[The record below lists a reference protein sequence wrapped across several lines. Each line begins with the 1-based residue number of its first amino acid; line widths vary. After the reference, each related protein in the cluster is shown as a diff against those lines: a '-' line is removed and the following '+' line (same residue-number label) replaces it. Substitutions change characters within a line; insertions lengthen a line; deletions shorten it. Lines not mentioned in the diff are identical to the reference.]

1 MPEVDLDQVLG
12 ELSEVQDRLI
22 ALPDDAFAER
32 YELRCRQDE
41 LRDQMAS
48 LRIDFDVE
56 RPTEDLLAELSGLR
70 SRLTAIEGQRIDMVS
85 QAGGSGGMTGAMT
98 PEEGLN
104 RRMDEAAGGGEIRS
118 RIGRIKGILTDRGA
132 EIPEDQLGCRLA
144 ALRYSATPSN
154 A

>member
-1 MPEVDLDQVLG
+1 MPEIDLDQVLG

-48 LRIDFDVE
+48 LRVDFDVE
-56 RPTEDLLAELSGLR
+56 RSTENLLSELSGLR
-70 SRLTAIEGQRIDMVS
+70 SRLATIEGQRIDMVS
-85 QAGGSGGMTGAMT
+85 QAGGSGGLTGAMT

-104 RRMDEAAGGGEIRS
+104 RKMDEAAGAGEIRS
-118 RIGRIKGILTDRGA
+118 RIGRVKGILIDRGV
-132 EIPEDQLGCRLA
+132 EVPE
-144 ALRYSATPSN
+144 ALT
-154 A
+154 

>member
-1 MPEVDLDQVLG
+1 MPEADLDQILR
-12 ELSEVQDRLI
+12 ELSDVQDRLI

-48 LRIDFDVE
+48 FRVDFDA
-56 RPTEDLLAELSGLR
+56 RRSTEDLLTELSGLR
-70 SRLTAIEGQRIDMVS
+70 SRMATIEGQRIDMVS

-104 RRMDEAAGGGEIRS
+104 RKMDAAAGAGEIQS
-118 RIGRIKGILTDRGA
+118 RIGRIKGILIDRGV
-132 EIPEDQLGCRLA
+132 EVPEA
-144 ALRYSATPSN
+144 ST
-154 A
+154 

>member
-48 LRIDFDVE
+48 LRVDFDVE
-56 RPTEDLLAELSGLR
+56 RSTENLLSELSGLR
-70 SRLTAIEGQRIDMVS
+70 SRLASIEGQRIDMVS
-85 QAGGSGGMTGAMT
+85 QAGGSGGLTGAMT

-104 RRMDEAAGGGEIRS
+104 RKMDEAAGADEIRS
-118 RIGRIKGILTDRGA
+118 RIGRVKGILIDRGV
-132 EIPEDQLGCRLA
+132 EVPE
-144 ALRYSATPSN
+144 ALT
-154 A
+154 

>member
-1 MPEVDLDQVLG
+1 MPEADLDQVLR

-48 LRIDFDVE
+48 FRVDFDA
-56 RPTEDLLAELSGLR
+56 RRSTEELLTELSGLR
-70 SRLTAIEGQRIDMVS
+70 SRMATIEGQRIDMVS

-104 RRMDEAAGGGEIRS
+104 RKMDEAAGAGEIQS
-118 RIGRIKGILTDRGA
+118 RIGRIKGILIDRGV
-132 EIPEDQLGCRLA
+132 EVPEA
-144 ALRYSATPSN
+144 ST
-154 A
+154 

>member
-1 MPEVDLDQVLG
+1 MPEADLDLILR

-22 ALPDDAFAER
+22 ALPEDAFAER
-32 YELRCRQDE
+32 YELRCHQDE

-48 LRIDFDVE
+48 FRVDFDAE
-56 RPTEDLLAELSGLR
+56 RSTDDLLAELSGLR

-104 RRMDEAAGGGEIRS
+104 RKMDEAAGAGEIRS
-118 RIGRIKGILTDRGA
+118 RIGRIKGILIDRGV
-132 EIPEDQLGCRLA
+132 EIPEA
-144 ALRYSATPSN
+144 S
-154 A
+154 

>member
-1 MPEVDLDQVLG
+1 MAEADLDQVLG

-48 LRIDFDVE
+48 LRIDFDAE
-56 RPTEDLLAELSGLR
+56 RSTENLLSELSGLR
-70 SRLTAIEGQRIDMVS
+70 SRLATIEGQRIDMVS
-85 QAGGSGGMTGAMT
+85 QAGGSGGVTGAMT

-104 RRMDEAAGGGEIRS
+104 RKMDEAAGAGEIRS
-118 RIGRIKGILTDRGA
+118 RIGRIKGILIDRGV
-132 EIPEDQLGCRLA
+132 EIPETQ
-144 ALRYSATPSN
+144 
-154 A
+154 

>member
-1 MPEVDLDQVLG
+1 MGGVDLEQSLR
-12 ELSEVQDRLI
+12 ELSEVQDRLN

-56 RPTEDLLAELSGLR
+56 RSTENLLSELSGLR
-70 SRLTAIEGQRIDMVS
+70 SRLATIEGQRIDMVS
-85 QAGGSGGMTGAMT
+85 QAGGSGGLTGAMT

-104 RRMDEAAGGGEIRS
+104 RKMDEAAGADENRS
-118 RIGRIKGILTDRGA
+118 RIGRVKGILIDCGV
-132 EIPEDQLGCRLA
+132 EVPE
-144 ALRYSATPSN
+144 ALT
-154 A
+154 

>member
-1 MPEVDLDQVLG
+1 MPEADLDQIQR
-12 ELSEVQDRLI
+12 ELSDVQDRLI

-48 LRIDFDVE
+48 FRVDFDA
-56 RPTEDLLAELSGLR
+56 RRSTEDLLTELSGLR
-70 SRLTAIEGQRIDMVS
+70 SRMATIEGQRIDMVS

-104 RRMDEAAGGGEIRS
+104 RKMDAAAGAGEIQS
-118 RIGRIKGILTDRGA
+118 RIGRIKGILIDRGV
-132 EIPEDQLGCRLA
+132 EVPET
-144 ALRYSATPSN
+144 SS
-154 A
+154 

>member
-41 LRDQMAS
+41 LRNQMAS
-48 LRIDFDVE
+48 LRVDFDVE
-56 RPTEDLLAELSGLR
+56 RSTENLLSELSGLR
-70 SRLTAIEGQRIDMVS
+70 SRLATIEGQRIDMVS
-85 QAGGSGGMTGAMT
+85 QAGGSGGLTGAMT

-104 RRMDEAAGGGEIRS
+104 RKMDEAAGAGEIRS
-118 RIGRIKGILTDRGA
+118 RIGRVKGILIDRGVVV
-132 EIPEDQLGCRLA
+132 PE
-144 ALRYSATPSN
+144 ALT
-154 A
+154 

>member
-48 LRIDFDVE
+48 LRVDFDVE
-56 RPTEDLLAELSGLR
+56 RSTENLLSELSGLR
-70 SRLTAIEGQRIDMVS
+70 SRLATIEGQRIDMVS
-85 QAGGSGGMTGAMT
+85 QAGGSGGLTGAMT

-104 RRMDEAAGGGEIRS
+104 RKMDEAAGAGEIRS
-118 RIGRIKGILTDRGA
+118 RIGRVKGILIDRGV
-132 EIPEDQLGCRLA
+132 EVPE
-144 ALRYSATPSN
+144 ALT
-154 A
+154 